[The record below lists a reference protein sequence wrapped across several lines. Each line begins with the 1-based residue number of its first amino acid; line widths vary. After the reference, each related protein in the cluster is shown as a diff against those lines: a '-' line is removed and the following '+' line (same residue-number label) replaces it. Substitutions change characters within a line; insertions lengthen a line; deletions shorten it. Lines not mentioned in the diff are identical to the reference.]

1 MDKVLTERSSSPVQL
16 SIVVPITKMHNRL
29 GLLRKWITEIDFQ
42 NIEVILVHDLQDEF
56 TSIDLLSLV
65 TEFPL
70 IRILEK
76 TFLSAG
82 LARNAG
88 LKIARADWIL
98 FWDCDDEPS
107 VSGLSEFIE
116 HPNKE
121 SFDLF
126 IFNFRI
132 EKNGTVSN
140 NQTRSWKDLA
150 INPGI
155 WRIVFSR
162 STISNHSFPSFP
174 LGEDQYFLAQL
185 QVPTRRTRFVN
196 EFLYTYKIGMT
207 GQATTNNSNIPR
219 LKESLFALNSIR
231 THQKGDNLEFTCIL
245 YWRQILTLLKRGS
258 ISIRIES
265 ISMILCHFLR
275 INSNYLVNLKA
286 LAFVLRKL
294 MVRHV

>member
-265 ISMILCHFLR
+265 ISMILCNFLR